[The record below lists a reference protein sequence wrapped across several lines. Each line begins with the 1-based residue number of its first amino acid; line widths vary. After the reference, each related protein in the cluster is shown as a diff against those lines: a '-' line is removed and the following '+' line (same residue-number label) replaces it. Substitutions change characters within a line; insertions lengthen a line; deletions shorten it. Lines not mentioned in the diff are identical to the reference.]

1 MNKILLVIATLV
13 LVTGCTLKN
22 EPKVEKVIVAKSF
35 DQQQVKKMIDD
46 DRKKYLYDES
56 ERTFISVGEGL
67 VPRNVTNKS
76 RALVLA
82 RKAALADAY
91 KRMGEKL
98 YGVKISSTE
107 NVKDAMLQNS
117 RIVAKVHGLIKDA
130 TIIEEKF
137 LDGIYKLKL
146 ELKIS
151 KRLWYKIFS
160 Y

>member
-1 MNKILLVIATLV
+1 MLKNSIAILLTLFFV
-13 LVTGCTLKN
+13 VGCTLKT
-22 EPKVEKVIVAKSF
+22 EPKKVIIKKGLSPHAV
-35 DQQQVKKMIDD
+35 QKMIED
-46 DRKKYLYDES
+46 DRKKYLYDE
-56 ERTFISVGEGL
+56 EDRTFLAVGEGL
-67 VPRNVTNKS
+67 VPRDVTDKS

-91 KRMGEKL
+91 KRLGEKL

-130 TIIEEKF
+130 TIVEEKF
-137 LDGIYKLKL
+137 IDGIYKLKL

-151 KRLWYKIFS
+151 KKLWYKIFS